1 MIVMFP
7 TFVSG
12 TYKKK
17 VKNMFYIEDI
27 MNKRIKILG
36 IQEKPECFLSTQ
48 NPLLFV
54 GDAIPKIIK
63 NKRDKKENNK

>member
-1 MIVMFP
+1 
-7 TFVSG
+7 
-12 TYKKK
+12 
-17 VKNMFYIEDI
+17 MFYIEDI

-63 NKRDKKENNK
+63 SKRDKKENNK